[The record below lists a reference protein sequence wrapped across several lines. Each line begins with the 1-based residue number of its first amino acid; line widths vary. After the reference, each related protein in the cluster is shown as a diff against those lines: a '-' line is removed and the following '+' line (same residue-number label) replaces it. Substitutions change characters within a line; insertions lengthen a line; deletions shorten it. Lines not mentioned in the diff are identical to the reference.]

1 MKNNFVKKIFI
12 CATEQSGD
20 NIGKNILEK
29 LIVYYPSLIVDG
41 VGGSEMKPYMRNQ
54 YYSLADFK
62 SMGIVEILFSIK
74 KYIKIINI
82 LSKLIISRKY
92 NLIITIDSPDFNY
105 PLSKK
110 IRNYGYSGKI
120 IQVVA
125 PTVWAWR
132 AYRAKQ
138 FAKIFDEL
146 LTLFKFENKF
156 FEKFSLNVTC
166 IGHPIHYIKN
176 QSNLLNEKNMIAFL
190 PGSRLGEI
198 KSLFPY
204 YQLAYEQL
212 LQINLDYKIFIPT
225 LPHLENEILHRIKK
239 WKIITIVTTK
249 KNEIENYFL
258 KTKTALVCSG
268 TASLEIAKRGIP
280 QLIIYKLNILTE
292 FIASFLVKVKYANII
307 NILENKMI
315 IPELT
320 NSKLKKI
327 IFIKKFN
334 DLIINEKLNDIQII
348 EVNKV
353 ISKIQM
359 SKPPIEIACERIKA
373 FL

>member
-1 MKNNFVKKIFI
+1 LKNNFVKKIFI

-20 NIGKNILEK
+20 NIGKNILER
-29 LIVYYPSLIVDG
+29 LIDFYPSLIVDG
-41 VGGSEMKPYMRNQ
+41 VGGSKMKPYMRNQ
-54 YYSLADFK
+54 YYSVNEFK
-62 SMGIVEILFSIK
+62 SIGIFEILFSIK

-82 LSKLIISRKY
+82 LSKLIINKNY

-110 IRNYGYSGKI
+110 IRNYGYNGKI

-132 AYRAKQ
+132 KYRAKK
-138 FAKIFDEL
+138 FAKIFDEIF
-146 LTLFKFENKF
+146 TLFTFENKF

-166 IGHPIHYIKN
+166 IGHPIYYIKK
-176 QSNLLNEKNMIAFL
+176 QSNMVNEKNMIAFL

-212 LQINLDYKIFIPT
+212 LEENSNYKIFIPT
-225 LPHLENEILHRIKK
+225 LPHLKNEILHRIKK
-239 WKIITIVTTK
+239 WKIMTVVTTK
-249 KNEIENYFL
+249 KNEIEDYFL
-258 KTKTALVCSG
+258 ITKTALVCSG

-292 FIASFLVKVKYANII
+292 FFASFLVKVKFANII

-334 DLIINEKLNDIQII
+334 NLIMNEKMNIIQIN

-353 ISKIQM
+353 ISKIEM
-359 SKPPIEIACERIKA
+359 SEPPFEIACERIKE